1 MNIDTQLQ
9 TIIENLEDGVKVSY
23 ESLNDPDQGY
33 PYATGYSRSV
43 MEHCIKDLQYV
54 INQYRTITLEEGK
67 WSRPK
72 SDDPTDIMM
81 YIDPEK
87 Q

>member
-23 ESLNDPDQGY
+23 ESLEDPDQGY
-33 PYATGYSRSV
+33 PYATGYSRAT
-43 MEHCIKDLQYV
+43 MRYCIEQLELV

-67 WSRPK
+67 
-72 SDDPTDIMM
+72 
-81 YIDPEK
+81 
-87 Q
+87 

>member
-33 PYATGYSRSV
+33 PYATGYSRST
-43 MEHCIKDLQYV
+43 MRHCIEDLRYV
-54 INQYRTITLEEGK
+54 LNQYRTITLEEGK
-67 WSRPK
+67 
-72 SDDPTDIMM
+72 
-81 YIDPEK
+81 
-87 Q
+87 